1 MVNEPGSLGLAL
13 AGLGFG
19 GILGGAGGLALR
31 LGLVLCFLLALA
43 FGLAVAGRGGVLVLG
58 LVAGGARSLA
68 LDIGL
73 PAGLRGAVG
82 RYCRVA
88 MKRCAKNGVR
98 GRLKSFQTASS
109 ALLCKVVSA
118 RWMLCIAMAVPDYS
132 DFVYFRS
139 GCSKW

>member
-58 LVAGGARSLA
+58 LVAGGA
-68 LDIGL
+68 
-73 PAGLRGAVG
+73 
-82 RYCRVA
+82 
-88 MKRCAKNGVR
+88 
-98 GRLKSFQTASS
+98 
-109 ALLCKVVSA
+109 
-118 RWMLCIAMAVPDYS
+118 
-132 DFVYFRS
+132 
-139 GCSKW
+139 